1 LTQSEDHNRMY
12 DFENVS
18 CDQFWR
24 GDTLQER
31 SLRTSKRLLRLKQP
45 GVALIISLCKTNLT
59 WLHKELASLLIKSI
73 TIYSKCGREDLGRRF
88 LQEYDET
95 VPDTRM
101 LTLSNVGRVDHNIAH
116 YLNALSNAKK
126 PSDRILLFVK
136 DTNDQK
142 VHQPY
147 QEKVLLA
154 QMVSKAATSTL
165 GFACGLV
172 PVFQGY
178 TNNRTMSIWH
188 DTSRLMTFSLPR
200 YGNGRYNKSTHD
212 VKFNSAK
219 SFSEWA
225 ESMQI
230 RFPTP
235 LAPVCY
241 GGSFAVKQSNIARS
255 QRSFKHLELS
265 FSRGDNI
272 VEGHYGERSWAAIL
286 MPRISQNVTQILQHM
301 AFEVLNSYYVG
312 ALLGCNSSHR

>member
-1 LTQSEDHNRMY
+1 
-12 DFENVS
+12 
-18 CDQFWR
+18 
-24 GDTLQER
+24 
-31 SLRTSKRLLRLKQP
+31 
-45 GVALIISLCKTNLT
+45 
-59 WLHKELASLLIKSI
+59 
-73 TIYSKCGREDLGRRF
+73 
-88 LQEYDET
+88 
-95 VPDTRM
+95 M
-101 LTLSNVGRVDHNIAH
+101 LTLSNVGRVEHNIAH

-126 PSDRILLFVK
+126 PSYRILLFVK

-154 QMVSKAATSTL
+154 QMVSQAATSTL

-212 VKFNSAK
+212 VKFNSEK

-235 LAPVCY
+235 LAPVYY

-255 QRSFKHLELS
+255 QRSFKHLDLS

-286 MPRISQNVTQILQHM
+286 MPRISQNVTHILQHM

-312 ALLGCNSSHR
+312 VLLGCNSSHPRGWLPTTSIAWRGRSGPEVDELTAIQRTRLGWRQIQKKIGFCLRWMTQGATASYSATSISGTTRYIPRWTCSAMFGIQSGKWT